1 MGRSER
7 FVRPSMLGT
16 PLPRLLKGLLYIAVL
31 FLPGTSVALPL
42 LWWLE
47 RRGAQRRA
55 EPSTNLYST

>member
-1 MGRSER
+1 
-7 FVRPSMLGT
+7 MLGT